1 MHCDKIKLKS
11 GQTRWICIA
20 DAPSHPLTGKRRQI
34 ERRGK
39 TKKEAMQKVNDV
51 IDTLVEDQF
60 DKKASAAIKFRKV
73 AKKWISVYEVTAGV
87 KRGTVRIR
95 EDEIKVLN
103 RYFGD
108 APITSITHVIYQDFL
123 IQLSVDGYKGKP
135 YSESAIRG
143 INTCAKMIF
152 KFAKKNKLIEENPT
166 EDVEIP
172 KKPKTIEELENQ
184 SIKDE
189 FFEKHELELF
199 LKAVLEMGLELDKEW
214 FFTLAFTGM
223 RPGEVIA
230 LKKQDLDFDNNRIR
244 ISKTLTNEN
253 CNMKEYSLETTKTS
267 DIRIIDMD
275 ESIMSIL
282 KKLVHEND
290 THKLKYRTQIKDFH
304 DKDFVFRRKNGYPY
318 VRQFLGE
325 RMKRIMKKLD
335 INKHLTPHSFRHTH
349 ISMQTE
355 AGAELPTIME
365 RVGHKDPDTT
375 LKIYTHVTN
384 NMKEKSVQNVAA
396 FHSEILKELTV

>member
-1 MHCDKIKLKS
+1 MHCDKITLKS
-11 GQTRWICIA
+11 GQTRWVCIA
-20 DAPSHPLTGKRRQI
+20 DAPPHPLTGKRRQI

-39 TKKEAMQKVNDV
+39 TKKEAKNKVEEV
-51 IDTLVEDQF
+51 IDKLTVDQF
-60 DKKASAAIKFRKV
+60 DKKASAKIKFSKV
-73 AKKWISVYEVTAGV
+73 AEKWLSVYEVTAGV

-95 EDEIKVLN
+95 EDQIKILDK
-103 RYFGD
+103 YFGD

-123 IQLSVDGYKGKP
+123 IQLSIDGNEGEP
-135 YSESAIRG
+135 YLESSIRG

-152 KFAKKNKLIEENPT
+152 KFAKKNKLITENPT
-166 EDVEIP
+166 DDVEIP

-184 SIKDE
+184 SIEDE
-189 FFEKHELELF
+189 YFEKNELELF
-199 LKAVLEMGLELDKEW
+199 LKTALESGLKLDKEW

-230 LKKQDLDFDNNRIR
+230 LKKQDLDFENNRIR

-253 CNMKEYSLETTKTS
+253 CNMRDYNLETTKTS
-267 DIRIIDMD
+267 DIRIIDVD
-275 ESIMSIL
+275 EGIMMVL

-290 THKLKYRTQIKDFH
+290 THKLRYRTQIDDFH
-304 DKDFVFRRKNGYPY
+304 DEDFVFQRKNGYPY

-325 RMKRIMKKLD
+325 RMKRIMKKID
-335 INKHLTPHSFRHTH
+335 IKKHLTPHSFRHTH

-384 NMKEKSVQNVAA
+384 KMKEKSVQNVAA
-396 FHSEILKELTV
+396 YHSEILKELTV